1 MREVAFDLARKV
13 LGLLGLC
20 GGVNA
25 SGNQTEEAS
34 GLVASGVRR
43 ERRAV
48 ATNFAEGLLAA
59 KSITQEIMSCIR
71 PMTTH
76 PEAFYV
82 SVPKHGPRFE
92 TVNRSFCDLALH

>member
-1 MREVAFDLARKV
+1 MREVAFDLAPKV

-34 GLVASGVRR
+34 GLVAGSVRR

-59 KSITQEIMSCIR
+59 KSITQEIMSFVCA
-71 PMTTH
+71 MT
-76 PEAFYV
+76 PD
-82 SVPKHGPRFE
+82 PKPFSPRCP
-92 TVNRSFCDLALH
+92 TGRSKVRAYRQRS